1 MHTRKNLLTVL
12 TQHSVIYTTPWWLD
26 AMVTE
31 YIKHADILLISDGK
45 KGGKFA
51 SHIIKILT

>member
-1 MHTRKNLLTVL
+1 
-12 TQHSVIYTTPWWLD
+12 
-26 AMVTE
+26 MVTE